1 MPRSRSATPPP
12 PPSARAST
20 RWPGA
25 AARTP
30 RPTSAAPSTCCTA
43 ATSYRFGVCQVG
55 PARYLVEVDDARIEA
70 DVEWVSE
77 HERRLSYGGRSF
89 RTMTALQDSDLLVEV
104 NGVPHR
110 VSRDEGGL
118 VRSHAPGVV
127 VAIRVS
133 EGDEV
138 QAGDVVAVTES
149 MKMESSLV
157 APVSGRVREVLVS
170 ANVQVP
176 GGRPLVQIDPQ
187 DDSPAAVEGK
197 RVTFDAGDPEPGGG
211 PSGLERL
218 RRLALGYDV
227 TPAEAKR
234 VVGEVMASPA
244 DLEREGRL
252 LEVYADVRALN
263 RPHAE
268 RERGGEALSSPQ
280 EHLHAFLRSLDA
292 EAEGLPDRF
301 VAQLERAL
309 GHLGVS
315 GLERTAALEDAA
327 YRLFLAQ
334 QRAGTARDAVRALL
348 ARRLE
353 QGEALEGEAADAFRG
368 VLDRLEAALA
378 PREPALAELARELR
392 WRCCD
397 RPAVE
402 AAREETYAEAR
413 AHLAALAER
422 PDAGDREAH
431 LQALV
436 DCPQPLARLLTQGT
450 DDFLLEALTR
460 RYYRIRALEGL
471 ERREIDGVPFLLTSY
486 VHDGTRHHVAAAF
499 AEPDRL
505 PAALAALAT
514 HAGTLPDG
522 RAAARRPL
530 RHLGAGGRR
539 RARGGRGPAAGRG
552 AARLRLPGRAATRS
566 R

>member
-1 MPRSRSATPPP
+1 
-12 PPSARAST
+12 
-20 RWPGA
+20 
-25 AARTP
+25 
-30 RPTSAAPSTCCTA
+30 
-43 ATSYRFGVCQVG
+43 
-55 PARYLVEVDDARIEA
+55 
-70 DVEWVSE
+70 
-77 HERRLSYGGRSF
+77 
-89 RTMTALQDSDLLVEV
+89 MTALQDNDLLVEV

-268 RERGGEALSSPQ
+268 RERRRRGAVEP
-280 EHLHAFLRSLDA
+280 
-292 EAEGLPDRF
+292 
-301 VAQLERAL
+301 
-309 GHLGVS
+309 
-315 GLERTAALEDAA
+315 
-327 YRLFLAQ
+327 
-334 QRAGTARDAVRALL
+334 AGAPARVPAL
-348 ARRLE
+348 ARRRGRGPARPLRR
-353 QGEALEGEAADAFRG
+353 AARARA
-368 VLDRLEAALA
+368 RP
-378 PREPALAELARELR
+378 PRR
-392 WRCCD
+392 D
-397 RPAVE
+397 RPRAHRRARGRRLPPVPGP
-402 AAREETYAEAR
+402 AARGHRARRRAR
-413 AHLAALAER
+413 A
-422 PDAGDREAH
+422 
-431 LQALV
+431 
-436 DCPQPLARLLTQGT
+436 AR
-450 DDFLLEALTR
+450 APP
-460 RYYRIRALEGL
+460 RA
-471 ERREIDGVPFLLTSY
+471 
-486 VHDGTRHHVAAAF
+486 
-499 AEPDRL
+499 
-505 PAALAALAT
+505 
-514 HAGTLPDG
+514 G
-522 RAAARRPL
+522 RAAR
-530 RHLGAGGRR
+530 GGGRR
-539 RARGGRGPAAGRG
+539 RVPRRARPPR
-552 AARLRLPGRAATRS
+552 GRARPARARARRAGARAALAHAATARPSRPRARRPTPRRARISPRSPSSPTPATARRTCRRWWTARS
-566 R
+566 RSRGC